1 LYVGEFGWLTASVL
15 GAFLVASW
23 GAVIRRG
30 RDVDEVQ
37 GSRWGRSRKTA
48 APRVVRLD
56 DASPATE
63 REAIE
68 LTTAY
73 DGSSALIT
81 IVGSMG
87 RPEADALATHLTDI
101 VAGGFERVV
110 VDVERARPAA
120 RIVEALSVASPELER
135 HGARLALVPPKGE
148 MLSASIQLTANGLG
162 GWISVY
168 DSVGEATRAVG
179 HTHARP

>member
-1 LYVGEFGWLTASVL
+1 MADCVCIGGL
-15 GAFLVASW
+15 LVASW
-23 GAVIRRG
+23 GAGKAGIRRG
-30 RDVDEVQ
+30 REVDD
-37 GSRWGRSRKTA
+37 SRWGRNRKTA
-48 APRVVRLD
+48 APRVVHLD
-56 DASPATE
+56 DASPASE
-63 REAIE
+63 REVSE

-81 IVGSMG
+81 VVGPMG
-87 RPEADALATHLTDI
+87 RPETDALAIHLAEL

-135 HGARLALVPPKGE
+135 RGARLALVPPKGE
-148 MLSASIQLTANGLG
+148 MLSASIQLTANGLA

-179 HTHARP
+179 HTLARP